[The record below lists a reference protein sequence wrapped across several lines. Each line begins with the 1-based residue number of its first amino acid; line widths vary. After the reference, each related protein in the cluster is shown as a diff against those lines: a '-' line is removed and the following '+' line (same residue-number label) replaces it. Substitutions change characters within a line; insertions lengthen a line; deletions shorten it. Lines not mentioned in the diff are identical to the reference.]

1 MATISP
7 LDVTARVRV
16 AVVPTPSEFAL
27 RTRRDTQFIFSVLVL
42 GLFTLASRLPFR
54 SRYLFAWDSANFAL
68 ALDEYNVAFHQPQP
82 PGYPLYV
89 GAAWLV
95 RAAFATDANTSYVA
109 LSIAASAVAVMMIAL
124 VGARLFDRTTGL
136 LGGAVLATSALFWG
150 QGVVAYP
157 YAFLAAFGT
166 AGAWIAL
173 RLAEGGRTATR
184 WAIGGAIL
192 LAIGSGFRSEVA
204 PFLAPLWAWGVLAPP
219 FSWRRRAIT
228 VGCSAIAA
236 LMTALAWYAPMVAL
250 TGGADAYATATGG
263 YYAYFIQATSGAG
276 KQLLG
281 VLENLRALVNY
292 VYAGIGPGIVVV
304 TLDLGMR
311 FRPTRLVADR
321 TSRTLALWMAPPAA
335 FYLMVHLG
343 NPGYVL
349 TLLPAL
355 ALLVA
360 AGARDL
366 VSDAATAL
374 TTLMRASG
382 PAPSVIAR
390 ATVALVGAIA
400 VVNGTLFLVGPGE
413 GRRREIA
420 AIDVHFERVLGAIRT
435 DYPAA
440 TSIVVAYDR
449 SRQYRYELPAWRHEL
464 LFNVAVAGAVTDTNR
479 YWEWRQRFVV
489 PDGVEWIVF
498 PDLGENRA
506 EAPGRVIPR
515 DLGGGEVIWV
525 ASVRGGDVL
534 TWGYRHAAVL
544 PVA

>member
-1 MATISP
+1 MCVVLPPP
-7 LDVTARVRV
+7 LAR
-16 AVVPTPSEFAL
+16 PAL
-27 RTRRDTQFIFSVLVL
+27 RTASDNRFTVAVLA
-42 GLFTLASRLPFR
+42 LAIATVATRIPFR
-54 SRYLFAWDSANFAL
+54 SRFLFAWDSANFAL
-68 ALDEYNVAFHQPQP
+68 ALDTYNVAFHQPQP

-95 RAAFATDANTSYVA
+95 RAAFGTDANTSYVA
-109 LSIAASAVAVMMIAL
+109 LSIAASAIAVMMSAL
-124 VGARLFDRTTGL
+124 VGARLFDRMTGL
-136 LGGAVLATSALFWG
+136 LGAAVLATSGLFWG
-150 QGVVAYP
+150 QGEVAYP
-157 YAFLAAFGT
+157 YAFLAGFGT
-166 AGAWIAL
+166 TAAWIAL
-173 RLAEGGRTATR
+173 RLAEGGPTTTR
-184 WAIGGAIL
+184 WAIGGAVL

-219 FSWRRRAIT
+219 SSWRQRAIT
-228 VGCSAIAA
+228 VGWSAIAA
-236 LMTALAWYAPMVAL
+236 LTTVIAWYAPMVAL
-250 TGGADAYATATGG
+250 TGGPDAYATATGG

-292 VYAGIGPGIVVV
+292 LYAGLGPGIVVV
-304 TLDLGMR
+304 TLDLGTR

-321 TSRTLALWMAPPAA
+321 TSRILALWLAPPAA
-335 FYLMVHLG
+335 FYLLVHLG

-366 VSDAATAL
+366 VSDVATAL
-374 TTLMRASG
+374 TTLMPAHG
-382 PAPSVIAR
+382 PAPTVITR
-390 ATVALVGAIA
+390 ASVALVCAIA
-400 VVNGTLFLVGPGE
+400 VANGTLFVAGPGE

-420 AIDVHFERVLGAIRT
+420 AIDAHFERVLGAIRT
-435 DYPAA
+435 DYPAW
-440 TSIVVAYDR
+440 TSIIVSYDR

-479 YWEWRQRFVV
+479 YWEWRRRFVV

-506 EAPGRVIPR
+506 EAVGSVIPR

-525 ASVRGGDVL
+525 ASVRGGDEV
-534 TWGYRHAAVL
+534 TWGYRHAATSRR
-544 PVA
+544 